1 MDADALS
8 RWTAAL
14 RQHGYTSA
22 AVLGSGV
29 EGTVLDLGDDL
40 VAKVWRRRSP
50 TELAALRTFYGAVS
64 RAGPAF
70 RTPQIHDVLELD
82 EGQVTVE
89 ARLPGTPLG
98 PIGRDGWPELTDA
111 AVAAV
116 TDVLAGLAGVPLD
129 PGMAALPVLEGE
141 SPFEPSVRPFAA
153 SLADLVARRVERF
166 RGPLSDRLPRLD
178 ALTDAVLERLGE
190 REARPSSLVH
200 GDLIPAN
207 VHVDDAGTPVAVL
220 DFGFLSTV
228 GDPAFDAAVTASI
241 YDMYGP
247 RARDAEAALDDA
259 VADRF
264 GYPAQLLAVY
274 RAAYALV
281 TSNCFSASG
290 SDGHFAWCVR
300 MLERADVLG
309 ALDL

>member
-1 MDADALS
+1 
-8 RWTAAL
+8 
-14 RQHGYTSA
+14 
-22 AVLGSGV
+22 
-29 EGTVLDLGDDL
+29 
-40 VAKVWRRRSP
+40 VAKVWRRRTP
-50 TELAALRTFYGAVS
+50 TELAALLTFYGAVS
-64 RAGPAF
+64 RAGPPF
-70 RTPQIHDVLELD
+70 RTPEIHDVLELD
-82 EGQVTVE
+82 QGLVTVE

-98 PIGRDGWPELTDA
+98 GTGRDGWPELTDT
-111 AVAAV
+111 AVGAV

-141 SPFEPSVRPFAA
+141 APFEPSVRPFAA
-153 SLADLVARRVERF
+153 SLADLVARRIERF

-190 REARPSSLVH
+190 PEARPSSLVH

-207 VHVDDAGTPVAVL
+207 VHVDHAGTPVAVL

-247 RARDAEAALDDA
+247 RARDAETALDDA

-264 GYPAQLLAVY
+264 GHPAQLLAVY